1 MEPLRSSRA
10 SLMAIIRGYISTLA
24 SLSGVI
30 SWRWSVQV
38 GDLVC
43 HAKKESQ
50 IGIVVEM
57 GKYKANGNI
66 KILWCGFGAS
76 DPRIHS
82 RNFIKL
88 LNPS

>member
-1 MEPLRSSRA
+1 MK
-10 SLMAIIRGYISTLA
+10 
-24 SLSGVI
+24 
-30 SWRWSVQV
+30 V

-43 HAKKESQ
+43 HAQEGSQ

-66 KILWCGFGAS
+66 MILWCGFGS
-76 DPRIHS
+76 EPHVHN